1 MGILETK
8 RKEFQ
13 ESVRNSPKKPGCY
26 MYKDKTGKII
36 YIGKAKNL
44 FNRVRSYF
52 LNYEKLELRIQ
63 QMIDLADD
71 VEYLIVDSDIESIIL
86 ETNLIKKY
94 TPKYNILMRDD
105 KSYSYIMFE
114 KQIKGKNDFP
124 RIRITRDNS
133 EPNAEYFGPFPSR
146 LPLKNILRR
155 ARKVFPY
162 ASCNRVLIQQS
173 DNPLEIATNNSV
185 PCLYFHLGLCN
196 APCASK
202 ESREDYMKNFNSIKK
217 IFKGEKLEI
226 INELEDKMK
235 EYSDLKDYES
245 AAEVRDRIE
254 DIRYVTKRIKIDNNV
269 DDVVVSG
276 LVEAARENGI
286 NELIEKLK
294 FPSNVLSN
302 HKGFRI
308 ECYDISNFQGTNPV
322 GAMTVLID
330 GELRPEFYRHFKIQ
344 SKDTPDDFG
353 MLQEVM
359 ERRLKYLVD
368 EKDKLRDVSLKQMPD
383 LIIID
388 GGKGQLGATFLI
400 LKMFGLDKKIPIVG
414 LAKREEEIFKLNHQF
429 EQYKEGLS
437 EAQIKL
443 IPKFSRVMLPRRSES
458 LFIVQ
463 RIRDEAHRFGI
474 TFHRKL
480 RTKSLDLT

>member
-1 MGILETK
+1 MTRTIATSCL
-8 RKEFQ
+8 RNRLKERTI
-13 ESVRNSPKKPGCY
+13 SLG
-26 MYKDKTGKII
+26 
-36 YIGKAKNL
+36 
-44 FNRVRSYF
+44 
-52 LNYEKLELRIQ
+52 
-63 QMIDLADD
+63 
-71 VEYLIVDSDIESIIL
+71 
-86 ETNLIKKY
+86 
-94 TPKYNILMRDD
+94 
-105 KSYSYIMFE
+105 
-114 KQIKGKNDFP
+114 
-124 RIRITRDNS
+124 
-133 EPNAEYFGPFPSR
+133 EYFGPFPSR

-162 ASCNRVLIQQS
+162 ASCNRILIQQS
-173 DNPLEIATNNSV
+173 DNPLEIATNNPV
-185 PCLYFHLGLCN
+185 PCLYYHLGLCN

-226 INELEDKMK
+226 INELEDRMK

-330 GELRPEFYRHFKIQ
+330 GELRPELYRHFKIQ
-344 SKDTPDDFG
+344 IKDTPDDYA
-353 MLQEVM
+353 MHQEMM

-368 EKDKLRDVSLKQMPD
+368 DKDKLKDVSLKQMPD

-400 LKMFGLDKKIPIVG
+400 LKMFGLDKKIPMVG

-443 IPKFSRVMLPRRSES
+443 IPKFSRIMLPRRSES